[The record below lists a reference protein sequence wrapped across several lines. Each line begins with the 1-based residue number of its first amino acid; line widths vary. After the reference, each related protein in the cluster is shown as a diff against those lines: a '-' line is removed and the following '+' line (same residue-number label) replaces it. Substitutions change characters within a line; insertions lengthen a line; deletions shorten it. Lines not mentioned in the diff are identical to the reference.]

1 MVAVDGFIASVF
13 CSALFHSIRSLL
25 HIGFN
30 DQPVA
35 VIQCFESKTRS
46 PSSADV
52 STSPRR
58 TTYSY
63 IRLHVSVP
71 RPSVSLFVVC
81 VPEKQQCFGQ
91 KELKG
96 EMASMI
102 SICNKRKFLAILN
115 NLVCLFF
122 VLFALLLSVCLP
134 LTWWS
139 ESLGNRTEREREGV
153 RECWKQGSWKDYKV
167 KMNCLTRIVA
177 NLMQFGPNVVVAL
190 IWLAFKLMA

>member
-1 MVAVDGFIASVF
+1 MRPHGSKELQTGIAINNPPSLPYLVAVDGFIASVF

-35 VIQCFESKTRS
+35 VIRCFESKTRS

-52 STSPRR
+52 STNPRR

-63 IRLHVSVP
+63 IRLHVSV
-71 RPSVSLFVVC
+71 RPSVSSFVVC

-139 ESLGNRTEREREGV
+139 ESLGNRTEREREGESEWV
-153 RECWKQGSWKDYKV
+153 LK
-167 KMNCLTRIVA
+167 TR
-177 NLMQFGPNVVVAL
+177 
-190 IWLAFKLMA
+190 

>member
-1 MVAVDGFIASVF
+1 MVLLPPFFVLL
-13 CSALFHSIRSLL
+13 CSILLGLSSIYV
-25 HIGFN
+25 GFN

-46 PSSADV
+46 PSSADA
-52 STSPRR
+52 STSLRR

-63 IRLHVSVP
+63 IRLHVSVRP
-71 RPSVSLFVVC
+71 PSVRPSVSSFVVC

-139 ESLGNRTEREREGV
+139 ESLGNRWEREGE
-153 RECWKQGSWKDYKV
+153 REWVLK
-167 KMNCLTRIVA
+167 TR
-177 NLMQFGPNVVVAL
+177 
-190 IWLAFKLMA
+190 